1 MGHYPL
7 EGLGNHCPRY
17 KDNDD
22 DPLVLTQPVVG
33 EEILLTP
40 IGTHGPKI
48 RTIETIM
55 EKEEGLD

>member
-1 MGHYPL
+1 MMMTL
-7 EGLGNHCPRY
+7 
-17 KDNDD
+17 
-22 DPLVLTQPVVG
+22 LVLTQPVVG

-40 IGTHGPKI
+40 MGTHGPKI